1 MNHDNVQKM
10 VMVMKII
17 KVMIIVTMMMMN
29 LINFPL

>member
-1 MNHDNVQKM
+1 MNHDNVQKK

-29 LINFPL
+29 LRNFPL